1 MKKPHIHPLLLVTS
15 IFLAFLGGFATGRNY
30 NHSDVQVSTVHLE
43 SLRSDDPLPAIVGSA
58 TDATVPEV
66 TLPIE
71 TVMEPE
77 TSEPIDA
84 TPPTQAAT
92 DPVAETSPRET
103 VPAAPEP
110 VSTEAPVVTEPA
122 STETHVVTEPASTET
137 HVVTEPPSVTE
148 PAVVVTEPREPE
160 PTQPAPPS
168 NQPVGLIN
176 INTASAAQLETLPG
190 IGAVIAQRI
199 VDYRNANGPFT
210 SVSALINVKGI
221 GEKRLA
227 AIINLVTV

>member
-30 NHSDVQVSTVHLE
+30 NHSDVQVSAVHSE
-43 SLRSDDPLPAIVGSA
+43 SLRSEDPLPAMASSA
-58 TDATVPEV
+58 TEAAVTEV
-66 TLPIE
+66 TVPIE

-77 TSEPIDA
+77 TSEPIES

-92 DPVAETSPRET
+92 DPVAETTSRET
-103 VPAAPEP
+103 VPADPEP
-110 VSTEAPVVTEPA
+110 VSTEAPVVTD
-122 STETHVVTEPASTET
+122 
-137 HVVTEPPSVTE
+137 PPSVTE